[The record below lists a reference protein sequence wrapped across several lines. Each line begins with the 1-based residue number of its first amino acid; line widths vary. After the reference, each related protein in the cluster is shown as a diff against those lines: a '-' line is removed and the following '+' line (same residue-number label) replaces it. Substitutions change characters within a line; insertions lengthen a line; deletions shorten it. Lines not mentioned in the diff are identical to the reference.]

1 MAAFSAIPS
10 RAEAV
15 ALYSLANSVTKLRGR
30 GVRFP
35 MSYFS
40 VRVIYIGGECVAVTF
55 SPSEGGVCYG
65 VWVRPLVSSLRLICC
80 LLLLGVVGQGFC
92 CCCVVVIR
100 DISRGGGGLNWSY
113 GG

>member
-55 SPSEGGVCYG
+55 SPSEGGVG
-65 VWVRPLVSSLRLICC
+65 FGSGHSLRLICC